1 MLKTSLIA
9 VVKTWKFETVVAGSS
24 LWIRQWQRSD
34 TAPGRFVNP
43 GDWCCLARF
52 RYPDISDVMHQHQH
66 QHVNGIIFQNIF
78 HQKEAIDEISQS
90 GPRCLQTERD
100 WYHQPMTAASCSGS
114 CWCRQCGRLLEF
126 LNLPFSG
133 CSTPSWGF
141 LMSGGYR
148 FGKSFMKD
156 KNTLKS
162 SFSLNIN

>member
-1 MLKTSLIA
+1 MLKTSWIA

-43 GDWCCLARF
+43 GDCCCLARF

-90 GPRCLQTERD
+90 ARYAYKQKERD
-100 WYHQPMTAASCSGS
+100 WYHQPMTAASCRGS
-114 CWCRQCGRLLEF
+114 CCLQCRRLLKF
-126 LNLPFSG
+126 LNVPFTG

-141 LMSGGYR
+141 LMSGGCR
-148 FGKSFMKD
+148 FGKSYMKE
-156 KNTLKS
+156 KEIYPEKLMLIS
-162 SFSLNIN
+162 